1 MLPKKRR
8 TRSFQQYTYIYRLYI
23 ILQCTLNL
31 QVISCFIYLLTN
43 TGCLSPSSTIC
54 MSAHET
60 VLNTFETS
68 VVGRAVSP
76 CKTCVHSSKN
86 HDPARKCD
94 RLYTLLYLKHD
105 QIHISIAYRCIQ
117 HTEHFNF
124 YLFNQ
129 TPLCTS
135 QSCFYPLAKGA
146 FAGLTRAWVENKSL
160 TVCGFCK
167 FRHYSV

>member
-1 MLPKKRR
+1 MQLQTRDADAIVRR
-8 TRSFQQYTYIYRLYI
+8 DFMDMPVGQKAKYLSVLCIPRNAVLDHSSSIHIYIYRLY

-60 VLNTFETS
+60 ALNTFETS

-76 CKTCVHSSKN
+76 YKTCVHSSKN

-105 QIHISIAYRCIQ
+105 QIHISIAYRCIL
-117 HTEHFNF
+117 
-124 YLFNQ
+124 Y
-129 TPLCTS
+129 
-135 QSCFYPLAKGA
+135 
-146 FAGLTRAWVENKSL
+146 
-160 TVCGFCK
+160 TV
-167 FRHYSV
+167 Y